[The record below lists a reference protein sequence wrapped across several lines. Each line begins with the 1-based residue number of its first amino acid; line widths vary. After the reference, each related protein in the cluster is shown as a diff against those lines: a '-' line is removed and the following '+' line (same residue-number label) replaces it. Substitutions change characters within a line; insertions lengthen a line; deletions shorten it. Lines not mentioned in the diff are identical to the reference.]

1 MRIVL
6 YHSYNVH
13 SDYPRQHLHYLFEP
27 SLSLST
33 FPYNPNYLQNQE
45 SDSVAALEIET
56 KEQSP
61 SPTRPLPFIKKI
73 LVVDDDPDLTLT
85 FKVILDGYC
94 HSDRKRF

>member
-13 SDYPRQHLHYLFEP
+13 SDYPSQHLHYLFEP
-27 SLSLST
+27 SLSHST

-45 SDSVAALEIET
+45 SDSVAALEIEN

-61 SPTRPLPFIKKI
+61 SPPRPLSFIKMI
-73 LVVDDDPDLTLT
+73 LVVDDDPDSTLN
-85 FKVILDGYC
+85 FKVSLDGYC
-94 HSDRKRF
+94 HNDRKRF

>member
-27 SLSLST
+27 SLSFST

-45 SDSVAALEIET
+45 SDSVAALEIE
-56 KEQSP
+56 
-61 SPTRPLPFIKKI
+61 IKNNRHRHHDHYH
-73 LVVDDDPDLTLT
+73 L
-85 FKVILDGYC
+85 
-94 HSDRKRF
+94 SKRFLL